1 MMKVSVI
8 IPCLNAAETIGVQL
22 EALANQQWSQP
33 WEVIIADNG
42 STDNT
47 ASIVEQYQT
56 RIPNLRIVD
65 ASDRKGASHARNI
78 GAKAAQGES
87 LLFIDADDEVAPGW
101 LAAMGEALAKNDF
114 VTGHN
119 NYNKLSDTWV
129 VRCYQLENGTGIME
143 NTYYLPF
150 AGSGNLGI
158 KRAIH
163 EKIGGFDEALYQ
175 SEDVDYCWRAYYVG
189 TKLHY
194 VPDAIAYIR
203 LRGNLASI
211 YRRSWAVGKGVILV
225 YKKHRPLGMPQ
236 MVSWKTFLKTSFTL
250 TIQILLLQIR
260 DKESLAKWLMSLAWR
275 GGQLW
280 GCIKYQY
287 LPI

>member
-1 MMKVSVI
+1 MKVSVV

-22 EALANQQWSQP
+22 EALANQQWSQG
-33 WEVIIADNG
+33 WEVIISDNG

-56 RIPNLRIVD
+56 RIPNLHIVD
-65 ASDRKGASHARNI
+65 ASDCQGASHARNI
-78 GAKAAQGES
+78 GAKAAKGEA
-87 LLFIDADDEVAPGW
+87 LLFIDADDEVARGW
-101 LAAMGEALAKNDF
+101 LAAMGEALAKYDF
-114 VTGHN
+114 VAGHDD
-119 NYNKLSDTWV
+119 YKKLNSPWIV
-129 VRCYQLENGTGIME
+129 KCYQFENGTGIIE

-163 EKIGGFDEALYQ
+163 EQIGGFDETLYQ
-175 SEDVDYCWRAYYVG
+175 SEDVDYCWRVQYTG

-194 VPDAIAYIR
+194 VPDAIAHIR
-203 LRGNLASI
+203 LCDSLASI
-211 YRRSWAVGKGVILV
+211 YSRSWMVGKGGILV

-236 MVSWKTFLKTSFTL
+236 LVSWKTFLKTSVTL
-250 TIQILLLQIR
+250 TMQLLLLQIR
-260 DKESLAKWLMSLAWR
+260 DKESFGRWLMSFAWR

-287 LPI
+287 LPL

>member
-1 MMKVSVI
+1 MKVSVV
-8 IPCLNAAETIGVQL
+8 IPCLNAEKTIAVQL
-22 EALANQQWSQP
+22 EALAHQQWSQA
-33 WEVIIADNG
+33 WEVIISDNG
-42 STDNT
+42 STDST
-47 ASIVEQYQT
+47 LSIVEKYQT

-65 ASDRKGASHARNI
+65 ASDRKGASHARNV
-78 GAKAAQGES
+78 GAKAAKGES
-87 LLFIDADDEVAPGW
+87 LIFIDADDEVAPGW
-101 LAAMGEALAKNDF
+101 LAAMGEGVSKYDF
-114 VTGHN
+114 VAGHDD
-119 NYNKLSDTWV
+119 YNKLNNPWV
-129 VRCYQLENGTGIME
+129 VKCYQLENGTGVME

-163 EKIGGFDEALYQ
+163 EKIGGFDETLYQ
-175 SEDVDYCWRAYYVG
+175 SEDVDYCWRANYVG

-203 LRGNLASI
+203 LRDSLADI
-211 YRRSWAVGKGVILV
+211 YHRSWDVGKGVILV

-236 MVSWKTFLKTSFTL
+236 MVTWKTLLKTSVIL
-250 TIQILLLQIR
+250 SVQLLLLQIR
-260 DKESLAKWLMSLAWR
+260 DKESFAKWLMSFAWR

-287 LPI
+287 LPV